1 MGELVGFLPG
11 GPAGNFAC
19 AASRFSPRVG
29 ILAAV
34 GSDEAG
40 ALIVSEFQRYG
51 VDTSRIRVIEGAKS
65 NFTVS
70 LVDPTGEKAIVVV
83 PMLADAYVLDDS
95 GQEPPRARLLF
106 GMPDPHGHFFAVA
119 RPARKCGAQVMIDIE
134 LTTLSEL
141 PDPVALLPEADIVSF
156 NRDSFI
162 AVTGDLPAIAAARA
176 PRARAAHDHRDPGR
190 RRRIGGHP
198 GRSGRMPGLPGHGRR
213 QHRRQR
219 HLQRGL
225 RQRHARRP
233 APGRAPPLRQR
244 RRRDRGNRQRAAR
257 PFTRHGGGRGV
268 QTRTRVMIW
277 NPDKV
282 AGPVTKSLESSPLSQ
297 HTGRGAGGEGRPRQC
312 GGHYQDFV

>member
-1 MGELVGFLPG
+1 VTGASAGTPAPSPALDILAVGGASVDTVSRLDHLPSHDQKVMGELVGVLPG

-19 AASRFSPRVG
+19 AASRFGPRVG

-40 ALIVSEFQRYG
+40 TLIVSEFQRYG

-70 LVDPTGEKAIVVV
+70 LVDPSGEKAIVVV
-83 PMLADAYVLDDS
+83 PMLADAYALDDS

-176 PRARAAHDHRDPGR
+176 
-190 RRRIGGHP
+190 
-198 GRSGRMPGLPGHGRR
+198 LLVHGP
-213 QHRRQR
+213 H
-219 HLQRGL
+219 
-225 RQRHARRP
+225 
-233 APGRAPPLRQR
+233 
-244 RRRDRGNRQRAAR
+244 
-257 PFTRHGGGRGV
+257 T
-268 QTRTRVMIW
+268 II
-277 NPDKV
+277 
-282 AGPVTKSLESSPLSQ
+282 VT
-297 HTGRGAGGEGRPRQC
+297 RGAGGALAVTRDEAAECPGYPVTVVDSTGASDTFNAAFASAMLAGQPLAERLRFANAAAAIAVTANGPR
-312 GGHYQDFV
+312 GHLPDTEEVAAFRREHES